1 MGNHTE
7 FKRAV
12 NLILENINVDAN
24 VNVSV
29 FETNIRVVGGLLSA
43 HILSGRVEGMQL
55 HDGWPCSGPLLDLA
69 VKFAT
74 KLLPAFNT
82 ETGMPYGTVNLKY
95 GVNRFETPVT
105 CTAGVGT
112 FVIEFGALS
121 RLTGDPHFEK
131 IALNALDALY
141 RARSGIGLVGNHINT
156 ETGLWTATDAGIG
169 AGVDSYFEY
178 LAKGGLLFHRPKLL
192 QQFYDYEKAINK
204 YIRQD
209 DWFTWVSMTKGGVT
223 FPIFQS
229 LEAFWPGVLALI
241 GKVDDATRILL
252 TYFQINRQFG
262 VTPEFYNLQN
272 HETSNQRA
280 GYPLRPE
287 MVESMLYLY
296 KATKDPTYLHEAA
309 AMVEAIEHGTKT
321 KCGYATIKDVND
333 YTLEDRMESFFLAET
348 TKYLYLL
355 FDEEN
360 FMHNDGTTSRIIDT
374 PNGKCVIEA
383 GGYIFNTE
391 AHPIDPAMLYCCSS
405 KKAED
410 ITKLQKFEDNIDFI
424 SLLDLRDPHFQGM
437 DKDLDKE
444 DLSLEVNE
452 LDVGEEQMSP
462 EIESEI
468 EELER
473 QWDQTDNIQVPLA
486 TPSSESNIQV
496 PLATTTPTSEPNI
509 QVPIPP
515 PPTTTPTPTPDTTI
529 QEPPISPTTPL
540 SGVNAD
546 TPILLID
553 LKSSTS
559 KTELQERVKVNKEVI
574 ELITNAKEHDKKQ
587 HAAGDLRSN
596 LAGEIL
602 QYLIDIRNEYSN
614 LLKISAKLETPTME
628 NIKVQLAKRK
638 YVQEQPGIEIL
649 DENICVPI
657 ERSSDSLALKR
668 MLNIIYSK
676 HILKRHQIRFIHGP
690 ICRPKDA
697 PPKIEEMYFTNKPA
711 IFGIEK
717 AKLPK
722 LCFRDFPGTRQ
733 PYTSNIER

>member
-1 MGNHTE
+1 MDKYRDKVKAMFYHAYNGYLDNAYPLDELKPLTCTGMDTWGSFSLTLIDSLDTLIIMGNHTE

-82 ETGMPYGTVNLKY
+82 ETGMPY
-95 GVNRFETPVT
+95 
-105 CTAGVGT
+105 
-112 FVIEFGALS
+112 
-121 RLTGDPHFEK
+121 
-131 IALNALDALY
+131 
-141 RARSGIGLVGNHINT
+141 
-156 ETGLWTATDAGIG
+156 ATDAGIG

-192 QQFYDYEKAINK
+192 QQFYDYEKSINK

-287 MVESMLYLY
+287 MIESMLYLY

-360 FMHNDGTTSRIIDT
+360 FMHNDGRTSRIIDT

-444 DLSLEVNE
+444 DLSPEVNE

-496 PLATTTPTSEPNI
+496 PLPTSIPTPESNI
-509 QVPIPP
+509 QVPLPPP
-515 PPTTTPTPTPDTTI
+515 PPTTTPTPTQDTTI
-529 QEPPISPTTPL
+529 QEPPTTPL
-540 SGVNAD
+540 GGVNAD

-559 KTELQERVKVNKEVI
+559 KTELQERVKVNKEVN

-587 HAAGDLRSN
+587 HASGDLRSN

-614 LLKISAKLETPTME
+614 LLKISAKLEIPTME

-676 HILKRHQIRFIHGP
+676 HIFARHQIRFIHGP

-697 PPKIEEMYFTNKPA
+697 PPKIEEMYFTNKPGLQN
-711 IFGIEK
+711 FKEGI
-717 AKLPK
+717 
-722 LCFRDFPGTRQ
+722 
-733 PYTSNIER
+733 